1 MTATIST
8 RTAGQKAIDSGV
20 VEAVVAVYPTHEAA
34 ETAIRAAQKSGFDM
48 TKLSIIAKDYQTQ
61 EDVVGYYSTGGR
73 MKAWGKSG
81 AFWGGLWGLLFGSA
95 FFVIPGV
102 GPLLVAGPL
111 LMSIIA
117 ALEGAVVVGTVSV
130 VGAALIS
137 IGVPKDKTIEYEAR
151 ITAGEFLVVAHGTAH
166 QLGAI
171 RDTLGTNSQ
180 QYSPLQAH
188 AA

>member
-1 MTATIST
+1 MTST
-8 RTAGQKAIDSGV
+8 PESTTTPHLRLDSGI
-20 VEAVVAVYPTHEAA
+20 VEAVIASYPTHDAA
-34 ETAIRAAQKSGFDM
+34 EKAIRDVQKSGFDM
-48 TKLSIIAKDYQTQ
+48 TKLSIIGKDYQT
-61 EDVVGYYSTGGR
+61 EEEVVGYYSTGGR

-111 LMSIIA
+111 MMSLIA
-117 ALEGAVVVGTVSV
+117 ALEGAVAVGTASV
-130 VGAALIS
+130 LGAALVSLGI
-137 IGVPKDKTIEYEAR
+137 PKDQTLEYETR

-166 QLGAI
+166 QLGAV
-171 RDTLGTNSQ
+171 RDVLGVGSH
-180 QYSPLQAH
+180 QYSNAHAH